1 MRSNLWLIS
10 IFVSLLMIIGSFSGL
25 ALALDPLDDA
35 DADADPDRDGLNN
48 AQEFVYGTDPTDP
61 DSDGGGA
68 LDGWEVWYDQH
79 RAVDIDGFPLISS
92 AYHFD
97 ANGPMDEGVVVN
109 VNMLIQVR
117 DNDASVN
124 VNDPDRDGWNNYH
137 EYIVGSDPT
146 NPNTDQDCY
155 DLDSADPDPLV
166 SNGGIDT
173 PEDRPNGNGGGG
185 SGEGVG
191 LAATVG

>member
-1 MRSNLWLIS
+1 MRSNLRLIS
-10 IFVSLLMIIGSFSGL
+10 MFVSLLMIVGSFSGM
-25 ALALDPLDDA
+25 ALALDPLDGGDA
-35 DADADPDRDGLNN
+35 EADPDRDGLDN
-48 AQEFVYGTDPTDP
+48 AKEFVYGTDPNDP
-61 DSDGGGA
+61 DSDGAGA
-68 LDGWEVWYDQH
+68 FDGWEVWYDQH
-79 RAVDIDGFPLISS
+79 RAVDVDGFPLISS
-92 AYHFD
+92 TYHFD
-97 ANGPMDEGVVVN
+97 ANNPLDEGIVAN
-109 VNMLIQVR
+109 VHQIIQVR

-124 VNDPDRDGWNNYH
+124 VNDPDGDGWNNYH

-185 SGEGVG
+185 SGEGIG
-191 LAATVG
+191 LAAMEG